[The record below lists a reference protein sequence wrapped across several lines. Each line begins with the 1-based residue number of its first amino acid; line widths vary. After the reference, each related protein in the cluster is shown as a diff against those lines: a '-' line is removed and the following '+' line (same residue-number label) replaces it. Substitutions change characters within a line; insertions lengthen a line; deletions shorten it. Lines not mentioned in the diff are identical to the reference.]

1 MLHKANNFNSIFSS
15 DYISKY
21 IPLTYLMMFDVTGS
35 HFPKWYTNQVLRI
48 YTTLLLQIRL
58 IITMLN
64 MWEITQEAPAEQ
76 TQVSEGSETIYHK
89 SQERNSGRG
98 LLLLKPKISH
108 LQLSYTRR
116 SYSSVLAVL
125 WGACCLI

>member
-1 MLHKANNFNSIFSS
+1 MLHKGNNFTSIFSRY
-15 DYISKY
+15 YISKY
-21 IPLTYLMMFDVTGS
+21 IPLTHLMVLDVTGS

-64 MWEITQEAPAEQ
+64 MGELTQEAPAEQ

-98 LLLLKPKISH
+98 LLLLKPPISH
-108 LQLSYTRR
+108 LQLSDTRR
-116 SYSSVLAVL
+116 SCSSVLAVL
-125 WGACCLI
+125 